1 MAALVEAAVASEAA
15 ALREAGEK
23 TMNIMRTLKHLFYP
37 GWWLR
42 RDFPEAELTKIE
54 SAIQASESKHSGE
67 IRFAIESSLPF
78 KALWR
83 DELIQERAIEVF
95 SLLRVWDTE
104 DNNGVLIYLLLA
116 DKKVE
121 ITADRNINKVV
132 GPQEWQRICQLME
145 AHFRAER
152 FGVGVVNGIE
162 EVGKLLEKHFPS
174 KPNDKDELSNKPI
187 IL

>member
-1 MAALVEAAVASEAA
+1 
-15 ALREAGEK
+15 
-23 TMNIMRTLKHLFYP
+23 MNLSRTLKHLFYP

-42 RDFPEAELTKIE
+42 RDFPANELNRIEA
-54 SAIQASESKHSGE
+54 AINSSESKHSGE

-78 KALWR
+78 NALWN
-83 DELIQERAIEVF
+83 DESSLDRSIEVF

-104 DNNGVLIYLLLA
+104 DNSGVLIYLLLA

-132 GPQEWQRICQLME
+132 DSKEWLRICKLME
-145 AHFRAER
+145 ADFSAGK
-152 FGVGVVNGIE
+152 FGDGSVKGINE
-162 EVGKLLEKHFPS
+162 ISLLLEEHFPVGS
-174 KPNDKDELSNKPI
+174 TNMDELSNKPV

>member
-1 MAALVEAAVASEAA
+1 
-15 ALREAGEK
+15 
-23 TMNIMRTLKHLFYP
+23 MNFSRTLKHLFYP

-42 RDFPEAELTKIE
+42 RDFPANELAKVEA
-54 SAIQASESKHSGE
+54 AIKSSESKHSGE

-78 KALWR
+78 KALWN
-83 DELIQERAIEVF
+83 DELTQERAIEVF

-116 DKKVE
+116 DHKVD

-132 GPQEWQRICQLME
+132 GQAEWQRICGLME
-145 AHFRAER
+145 SDFRTGR
-152 FGVGVVNGIE
+152 FGDGAVKGIE
-162 EVGKLLEKHFPS
+162 EIGILLEKHFPI
-174 KPNDKDELSNKPI
+174 KHNDKNELSNKPV

>member
-1 MAALVEAAVASEAA
+1 
-15 ALREAGEK
+15 
-23 TMNIMRTLKHLFYP
+23 MNMMRTLKHLFYP

-42 RDFPEAELTKIE
+42 RDFPADQLAKIE
-54 SAIQASESKHSGE
+54 SAIKSSESKHSGE

-132 GPQEWQRICQLME
+132 SAEEWQHICELME
-145 AHFRAER
+145 VHFRAEC
-152 FGVGVVNGIE
+152 FGEGVVNGIE
-162 EVGKLLEKHFPS
+162 EISKLLETHFPQKS
-174 KPNDKDELSNKPI
+174 NDKNELPNKPV

>member
-1 MAALVEAAVASEAA
+1 
-15 ALREAGEK
+15 
-23 TMNIMRTLKHLFYP
+23 MNFIRTLKHLFYP

-42 RDFPEAELTKIE
+42 RVFPPAQLHNIEA
-54 SAIQASESKHSGE
+54 AIKTSESKHSGE

-83 DELIQERAIEVF
+83 DETIDERGIEVF

-104 DNNGVLIYLLLA
+104 DNNGVLIYILLA
-116 DKKVE
+116 DKKVV

-132 GPQEWQRICQLME
+132 KKTEWHRICHQME
-145 AHFRAER
+145 TCFKAQQFEKGAII
-152 FGVGVVNGIE
+152 GVNEIST
-162 EVGKLLEKHFPS
+162 LLEKHFPS
-174 KPNDKDELSNKPI
+174 KENDKDELPNKPV

>member
-1 MAALVEAAVASEAA
+1 MVEAA
-15 ALREAGEK
+15 ALEAVVPQEAGN
-23 TMNIMRTLKHLFYP
+23 MNFTRVIKHLFYP
-37 GWWLR
+37 GWWLQ
-42 RDFPEAELTKIE
+42 RDFPPQDMQRIE
-54 SAIQASESKHSGE
+54 SAIKTSEEKHSGE
-67 IRFAIESSLPF
+67 IRFAIESSLPL

-83 DELIQERAIEVF
+83 NEPMHERAIEVF

-132 GPQEWQRICQLME
+132 KQSDWELICRLME
-145 AHFRAER
+145 NYFKQELFAE
-152 FGVGVVNGIE
+152 GVIQGIE
-162 EVGKLLEKHFPS
+162 EISKLLEEHFPAHH
-174 KPNDKDELSNKPI
+174 KNENELPNKPI

>member
-1 MAALVEAAVASEAA
+1 
-15 ALREAGEK
+15 
-23 TMNIMRTLKHLFYP
+23 MNLSRTLKHLFYP
-37 GWWLR
+37 SWWLR
-42 RDFPEAELTKIE
+42 RDFPANELNRIEA
-54 SAIQASESKHSGE
+54 AIKSSESKHSGE

-78 KALWR
+78 NALWNNESSLDR
-83 DELIQERAIEVF
+83 SIEVF

-132 GPQEWQRICQLME
+132 DSKEWLRICKLME
-145 AHFRAER
+145 ADFSAGK
-152 FGVGVVNGIE
+152 FGDGSVKGINE
-162 EVGKLLEKHFPS
+162 ISLLLEEHFPVGS
-174 KPNDKDELSNKPI
+174 TNMDELSNKPV

>member
-1 MAALVEAAVASEAA
+1 
-15 ALREAGEK
+15 
-23 TMNIMRTLKHLFYP
+23 MNIMRTLKHLFYP

-42 RDFPEAELTKIE
+42 RDFPAGELAKIE
-54 SAIQASESKHSGE
+54 SAIQASESKHRGE
-67 IRFAIESSLPF
+67 IRFAIESSLPM

-132 GPQEWQRICQLME
+132 ARKEWQRICEHME

-152 FGVGVVNGIE
+152 FGEGVVTGIDE
-162 EVGKLLEKHFPS
+162 IGSLLEKHFPS
-174 KPNDKDELSNKPI
+174 NPNDKNELSNKPV

>member
-1 MAALVEAAVASEAA
+1 
-15 ALREAGEK
+15 
-23 TMNIMRTLKHLFYP
+23 MNFSRTLQHLFYP

-42 RDFPEAELTKIE
+42 RDFPKNTLARIE
-54 SAIQASESKHSGE
+54 STIKASESKHSGE
-67 IRFAIESSLPF
+67 IRFAIESSLPL

-83 DELIQERAIEVF
+83 DELIEERAVEVF

-132 GPQEWQRICQLME
+132 GKQEWQRICGLME
-145 AHFRAER
+145 TQFQAGF
-152 FGVGVVNGIE
+152 FGDGAAKGIDEIGV
-162 EVGKLLEKHFPS
+162 LLEKHFPV
-174 KPNDKDELSNKPI
+174 KHDDKNELSNKPV

>member
-1 MAALVEAAVASEAA
+1 
-15 ALREAGEK
+15 
-23 TMNIMRTLKHLFYP
+23 MNIKRTLKHLFYP

-42 RDFPEAELTKIE
+42 RDFPAEELAKIE

-67 IRFAIESSLPF
+67 IRFAIESSLPL

-121 ITADRNINKVV
+121 IIADRNINKVV
-132 GPQEWQRICQLME
+132 GCKEWRRICEQME
-145 AHFRAER
+145 THSRAER
-152 FGVGVVNGIE
+152 FGEGVVTGIDE
-162 EVGKLLEKHFPS
+162 IGSLLEKHFPS
-174 KPNDKDELSNKPI
+174 NPNDKIELSNKPVI
-187 IL
+187 M

>member
-1 MAALVEAAVASEAA
+1 
-15 ALREAGEK
+15 
-23 TMNIMRTLKHLFYP
+23 MNLGRTLKHFLYP

-42 RDFPEAELTKIE
+42 RDFPVSELDKIE
-54 SAIQASESKHSGE
+54 TAIKVSESKHSGE

-83 DELIQERAIEVF
+83 DETIEERGVEVF

-116 DKKVE
+116 DKRVV

-132 GPQEWQRICQLME
+132 GQAEWQRICKQME
-145 AHFRAER
+145 SAFKSKQ
-152 FGVGVVNGIE
+152 FGQGVVTGVE
-162 EVGKLLEKHFPS
+162 EISLLLEQNFPV
-174 KPNDKDELSNKPI
+174 KNLNVDELPNKPV